1 MNARRIS
8 LWVALVLAVLGVSGA
23 LWRAHLRQQVRL
35 TRGDSLWRVRYTV
48 DGAAEKRGARLHL
61 AYPMDTAQGRV
72 FRQELFHRG
81 LTPARRAAGQR
92 FNREAEFSADRAGTL
107 RVTAQFD
114 IHVSPDSNWR
124 AWGSAGAT
132 NPPALPEP
140 VVMATVN
147 SLALHVM
154 APSNQVLALFDF
166 CSSQLV
172 AGGATAPAD
181 VASMLTRKAAPPGGR
196 ARALVALAQAARLPA
211 RLVVGFELDTDDVAE
226 SRLWAEI
233 FVDQKWR
240 GYDPDHG
247 FAGVL
252 PPTYLP
258 IRRDGLEL
266 AWGTGLRD
274 LRTEVS
280 IEELPPPPGVLAT
293 GRNTFWEILDLTR
306 LPLEAHQ
313 VMSLIL
319 LIPLGAL
326 VTSFFRAIVGITTFG
341 TFTPTLF
348 ALSFVYADWRTGLF
362 VFAVV
367 MVLGLTSRNFL
378 ERLKLLVVPRLAVIL
393 TIVVLCLAFC
403 ISLLDFSHLTPTP
416 QAVLLPMV
424 IMTMTIERFFINMEE
439 DGFRNAVQRFILTL
453 AVAGWCYIILRWDT
467 VGRFL
472 LAYPESHLVTIAV
485 LILIGRYTGYRLTE
499 LWRFRDLGRQA

>member
-1 MNARRIS
+1 
-8 LWVALVLAVLGVSGA
+8 
-23 LWRAHLRQQVRL
+23 
-35 TRGDSLWRVRYTV
+35 
-48 DGAAEKRGARLHL
+48 
-61 AYPMDTAQGRV
+61 
-72 FRQELFHRG
+72 
-81 LTPARRAAGQR
+81 
-92 FNREAEFSADRAGTL
+92 
-107 RVTAQFD
+107 
-114 IHVSPDSNWR
+114 
-124 AWGSAGAT
+124 
-132 NPPALPEP
+132 
-140 VVMATVN
+140 
-147 SLALHVM
+147 
-154 APSNQVLALFDF
+154 
-166 CSSQLV
+166 
-172 AGGATAPAD
+172 
-181 VASMLTRKAAPPGGR
+181 
-196 ARALVALAQAARLPA
+196 
-211 RLVVGFELDTDDVAE
+211 
-226 SRLWAEI
+226 
-233 FVDQKWR
+233 
-240 GYDPDHG
+240 
-247 FAGVL
+247 
-252 PPTYLP
+252 
-258 IRRDGLEL
+258 
-266 AWGTGLRD
+266 
-274 LRTEVS
+274 
-280 IEELPPPPGVLAT
+280 
-293 GRNTFWEILDLTR
+293 
-306 LPLEAHQ
+306 
-313 VMSLIL
+313 MSLIL

-453 AVAGWCYIILRWDT
+453 AVACWCYIILRWDT

-499 LWRFRDLGRQA
+499 LWRFRDLGRQS